1 MSKSEV
7 YDYIWHEFDQHHV
20 DFPEPATERMFIS
33 RFKRKYVTY
42 LLWHFSSRI
51 LTLDDKFELPNNS
64 ILHVADNFEHFDTP
78 VDTPDLD
85 NNLFV
90 QNESFLKYLL
100 HIRTFNTTGPIHY
113 DDKYIY
119 RQAGL
124 PANLM
129 KYRSM
134 NGNKYKY
141 LRDFK
146 DIPRKESALTIIN
159 HNPLFRIKMFG
170 RLQKYRRVMQILA
183 SIFNTAIEL
192 APLGKQQY
200 IVLPWGDEYFG
211 ISDFIRSR
219 DNLTFATIKHPESLQ
234 YIFMMHLVNYF
245 WNTATTSMF
254 SMIPRESLDKI
265 YIVLQHNDKYIFYNL
280 NALKDINENNRVYRK
295 VVNQLNWLAVL
306 GMPDANITPEVQELV
321 NKHKAAEL
329 LDNPAKE
336 EEDVPAV
343 KLPTERKLKE
353 KEDDGTAVDSDVVVI
368 TPKNEKKEPA
378 NEKEAD
384 AMEQVTAA
392 AIKHAAEAVKQTQQS
407 TAQRQAAKPSRTTVS
422 IAVPE
427 VHATITDTKNHTD
440 INAVI
445 KRAVNVTKL
454 ADNMLKKDADN
465 DYMDQV
471 DKAAEQFIEDR
482 ETLTPAA
489 KRYFKTV
496 AVKYK
501 KLQIDNVPL
510 EKLLKD
516 TSEIT
521 LSDTKIDPKKLGN
534 VADPS
539 SLQCTLAAYDQDYIH
554 KTYRKHIAGILT
566 SFQKNGVYL
575 VGLKTEQVLTDLHNY
590 TEYSCQYE
598 DIDGKKSTIKFKL
611 PNIDSEGCVVIDGVK
626 QAVRKQRAPLPIVKI
641 AADTVALTSNYNK
654 ARVKRCN
661 NVAHSFIAYVHRLFT
676 DKTKTNVSITYGN
689 ELVNLPLS
697 YEYTS
702 LALKYAYVRF
712 TGRDNSQYE
721 LCFSYSKRNKH
732 FDGKESLL
740 QELEAQYGVYFGKTK
755 TTWLFVNN
763 TNRVSI
769 ISKTK
774 GEVSI
779 DFSLLEI
786 CKLAVNEEAYIKL
799 KPLTEWANFEVLDG
813 TFPVIFMLA
822 YRYGLRAILDYLGVK
837 YTITENRS
845 KTIVGENTIEGTE
858 SFDVKASLA
867 RVQYLNEL
875 NKSGIDKNKIIIG
888 ASAALVAY
896 GLLDTP
902 NKDLDISIEDNYKKT
917 LINKGVLIRNI
928 EDGATHWVVSNTH
941 IDAGVDGPDQQK
953 FSYTE
958 LKKLGITIINGYT
971 FISLEGMIKFY
982 EKCKELFPDD
992 EKKQQKYDDRIALI
1006 EQALA
1011 GTAGTEAF
1019 VRDKISGD
1027 IPEYDGEYEDTGK
1040 DTIVYTNDESVLPA
1054 MEAMRRL
1061 VRPRLGDVT
1070 LYLTAKSDANEN
1082 QEATIQLRGVVITVN
1097 LGTTAS
1103 VKRQVVAYN
1112 GSTFT
1117 TKDKDTLPRK
1127 LVDKLSD
1134 YFNCGRSKISRANV
1148 EWLPA
1153 DKPLPPEVAKT
1164 RIMTAVEYSKLSS
1177 KIKGDFNKVRV
1188 PKRSGMAD
1196 YSAEM
1201 EDLATTIKYN
1211 SRPNDIHIKFADRV
1225 LHINRYPL
1233 VHSLI
1238 VAGLCN
1244 YDLTKYSLSEFE
1256 SRDVYYRLLMDK
1268 KMSINLVKGLDS
1280 FYDLFVDN
1288 ITYSVLK
1295 MMHEPTNVRD
1305 LLIRS
1310 VTLISTFD
1318 HEPPSSGK
1326 NHRIRGYEQF
1336 AGILYNELSRS
1347 FAQYQAKHNANNKFS
1362 TNPDSVYL
1370 RIIQNGAMVP
1380 AESGSPIEDI
1390 KRMSA
1395 MTYGGTGGRNAE
1407 SFVQSDRHYE
1417 ASDIGVVCES
1427 TVDNK
1432 NAGFNASVSYNPNIA
1447 NTLGMSET
1455 KTVDELQ
1462 PSQILSP
1469 HALLF
1474 PFSCND
1480 D

>member
-329 LDNPAKE
+329 LDDPAKE

-454 ADNMLKKDADN
+454 ADNMLKKDADT

>member
-219 DNLTFATIKHPESLQ
+219 DNLTYATIKHPESLQ

-407 TAQRQAAKPSRTTVS
+407 TAQRQAAKPKRTTVS

-575 VGLKTEQVLTDLHNY
+575 VGLKTEHILTDLHNY

-702 LALKYAYVRF
+702 LALKYAYVKF

-755 TTWLFVNN
+755 TTWLFINN

-774 GEVSI
+774 GEVSL

-845 KTIVGENTIEGTE
+845 KTIVGEADAAMEGYNDT
-858 SFDVKASLA
+858 
-867 RVQYLNEL
+867 
-875 NKSGIDKNKIIIG
+875 
-888 ASAALVAY
+888 VA
-896 GLLDTP
+896 
-902 NKDLDISIEDNYKKT
+902 
-917 LINKGVLIRNI
+917 
-928 EDGATHWVVSNTH
+928 
-941 IDAGVDGPDQQK
+941 
-953 FSYTE
+953 
-958 LKKLGITIINGYT
+958 
-971 FISLEGMIKFY
+971 
-982 EKCKELFPDD
+982 
-992 EKKQQKYDDRIALI
+992 
-1006 EQALA
+1006 
-1011 GTAGTEAF
+1011 
-1019 VRDKISGD
+1019 GD
-1027 IPEYDGEYEDTGK
+1027 IPEYDGEYEDTGE

-1164 RIMTAVEYSKLSS
+1164 RIMTAVEYSKLAS

-1201 EDLATTIKYN
+1201 DFLQDLATTIKYS

-1244 YDLTKYSLSEFE
+1244 YDLTKYSLAEFE

-1480 D
+1480 DTKRLNIMNHLRVISGRSPFNCWKLLRAL

>member
-219 DNLTFATIKHPESLQ
+219 DNLTYATIKHPESLQ

-329 LDNPAKE
+329 LDDPAKE

-353 KEDDGTAVDSDVVVI
+353 KEDDGTAVDSDIVVI

-422 IAVPE
+422 IAIPE
-427 VHATITDTKNHTD
+427 VHASITDTKNHTD

-454 ADNMLKKDADN
+454 ADNMLKKDVDT

-471 DKAAEQFIEDR
+471 DRAADQFIEDR

-489 KRYFKTV
+489 KRYFKSV

-917 LINKGVLIRNI
+917 LINKGILTRNT

-958 LKKLGITIINGYT
+958 LKKLGITIINGYA

-992 EKKQQKYDDRIALI
+992 KEKQQKYNDRIALI

-1011 GTAGTEAF
+1011 AGTEAF
-1019 VRDKISGD
+1019 VQDKISGD
-1027 IPEYDGEYEDTGK
+1027 IPSYDGEYEDTGK

-1082 QEATIQLRGVVITVN
+1082 QETTIQLRGVIITVK
-1097 LGTTAS
+1097 LGTTAT

-1117 TKDKDTLPRK
+1117 SKDKDTLPRK